1 MTDER
6 RTTRDSK
13 CTHGTNP
20 EVSSAA
26 VDPMD
31 LFLTQWM
38 QMDQLRAK
46 RDEQEKEAER
56 NRQAEQ

>member
-13 CTHGTNP
+13 RTHGTNP
-20 EVSSAA
+20 ETSTGA

-31 LFLTQWM
+31 WFLTQWM
-38 QMDQLRAK
+38 QMEQLRAK
-46 RDEQEKEAER
+46 RDEQEREAE
-56 NRQAEQ
+56 